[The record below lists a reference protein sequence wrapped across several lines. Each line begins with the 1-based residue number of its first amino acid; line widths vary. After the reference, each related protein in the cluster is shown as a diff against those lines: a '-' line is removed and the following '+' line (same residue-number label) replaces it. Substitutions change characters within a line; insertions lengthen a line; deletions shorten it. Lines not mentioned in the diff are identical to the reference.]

1 MPKMKSHRGAGKRFS
16 VTGSGKVKRQKAFKS
31 HILTKKTS
39 KRKRRLRQEGVIATR
54 GEEKNIKRLLQA
66 EGERQMRRVRS
77 NVVRLK
83 RKKQVMKAARGAFGA
98 RSKLWKAAK
107 ENVERGW
114 KYAYRDRK
122 NKKRD
127 FRRLWIVRI
136 NAGARQHDMS
146 YSVFMNGL
154 KQAGI
159 EIDRKVLSDLAI
171 NDAAAFGALAE
182 KARAAL
188 NAAA

>member
-1 MPKMKSHRGAGKRFS
+1 MP
-16 VTGSGKVKRQKAFKS
+16 
-31 HILTKKTS
+31 
-39 KRKRRLRQEGVIATR
+39 
-54 GEEKNIKRLLQA
+54 
-66 EGERQMRRVRS
+66 RVRS
-77 NVVRLK
+77 NVARLK

-127 FRRLWIVRI
+127 FRKLWIVRI
-136 NAGARQHDMS
+136 NAGAHQHGLS

-154 KQAGI
+154 KKAGI
-159 EIDRKVLSDLAI
+159 EVDRKVLADIAV

-182 KARAAL
+182 KVKSAL
-188 NAAA
+188 NAA